1 MKEEM
6 NEEYM
11 DMLRE
16 NLPQL
21 DMALHI
27 NKSNLEH
34 IEYLENKVIKLKN
47 KLKELEQKLLK

>member
-1 MKEEM
+1 M
-6 NEEYM
+6 NNEYM
-11 DMLRE
+11 DILRK

-34 IEYLENKVIKLKN
+34 IEYLENKVIELKN

>member
-1 MKEEM
+1 M
-6 NEEYM
+6 NNEYM
-11 DMLRE
+11 DILRK
-16 NLPQL
+16 NIFPQL

-34 IEYLENKVIKLKN
+34 IEYLENKVIELKN